1 MFRYFLVTLKI
12 AFFLLLLD
20 VQILGYM
27 PIRLFDCL
35 FLLFHISDLQ
45 IYCAQSLTFVI
56 LFDGAFLYV
65 GLLLLNLSL
74 CLVCILKL
82 HSLVLRI
89 LLLFFLVLLLYLY
102 CFSHPYINNF
112 LMFRFFFLFFRLL
125 LLNII
130 FSLFFLLLDC
140 LTLMLL

>member
-27 PIRLFDCL
+27 PIRLFACL
-35 FLLFHISDLQ
+35 FLLFHIFDLQ
-45 IYCAQSLTFVI
+45 IYCVQSLTFVV
-56 LFDGAFLYV
+56 LFDGVFLCV

-82 HSLVLRI
+82 HSLVLHI

-112 LMFRFFFLFFRLL
+112 LMFRFCFSIFPSTTAKYCFF
-125 LLNII
+125 IV
-130 FSLFFLLLDC
+130 FSDC
-140 LTLMLL
+140 KFIAVE